1 MPRRPVLIFAA
12 IMLLIAAVI
21 GGYAYMSRG
30 PHQQQGS
37 GVALVGGPFSLI
49 DQDGRRVTEK
59 DFLGKYML
67 VFFGYTY
74 CPDICPTELQV
85 MSAALDQMGP
95 EAGRIQPIFVS
106 IDPARRKDADAR
118 AELQQH
124 RGNDEG
130 EELRGGEVPGVGA
143 EAGAVDENPAA
154 GDADLP
160 DLGPRPEAALDGIL
174 GGAAGGAGGPVP
186 EAGGRDGERHIR
198 NLDTPRAG
206 QPAGQAEAAE
216 RGAGAAGGAAEAD
229 DGEAAA
235 RGEARPVDQPQHP
248 EDRED

>member
-1 MPRRPVLIFAA
+1 MCLGIEGRTPMPRRSVLIFAA

-59 DFLGKYML
+59 DFLGKYIL

-106 IDPARRKDADAR
+106 IDPARDTP
-118 AELQQH
+118 
-124 RGNDEG
+124 
-130 EELRGGEVPGVGA
+130 EVLKAYVA
-143 EAGAVDENPAA
+143 NF
-154 GDADLP
+154 
-160 DLGPRPEAALDGIL
+160 GPRLIGLTGSPEEVAAIAKAYRAYYAKAGNGSTATDYLMDHSSIIYLMGPDGRFVKHMPYTTD
-174 GGAAGGAGGPVP
+174 AAKLATELKETLRTSP
-186 EAGGRDGERHIR
+186 
-198 NLDTPRAG
+198 
-206 QPAGQAEAAE
+206 
-216 RGAGAAGGAAEAD
+216 
-229 DGEAAA
+229 
-235 RGEARPVDQPQHP
+235 
-248 EDRED
+248 